1 MTKMIRKTA
10 LAAVSAG
17 ALTLAATSANAQAN
31 LTGET
36 SSPGNSPHLMMLH
49 LADVAAREGVAD
61 IQVQEGQ
68 TATNSIVNVAEGK
81 SDMVTAPTILHFL
94 LEAGRGPF
102 SSIGEDGAALAANVR
117 AIAPYNA
124 GAYGL
129 IAPVSSGITSFEDL
143 KDKTVWN
150 GPPRGA
156 ALTMGRQTI
165 LFGSGGFKDG
175 EDYKGFQ
182 TNWGQLNSVLV
193 DGSAD
198 AVMVPIT
205 SPSDRV
211 VTMLS
216 TGDVN
221 IISIPKD
228 IFESEAMQKFLS
240 APGNAPVEIPEA
252 DLGYGADSG
261 VTLIS
266 EDGVFRSPGV
276 PFATLVRAGLD
287 FDTVKSLTAT
297 YIASLDELKQR
308 APYGGTVNFD
318 VLDQRATGFCGG
330 LSLKYHPGAVAA
342 WEEAGY
348 DVPDCAEAE

>member
-1 MTKMIRKTA
+1 MNIMKTSFAA
-10 LAAVSAG
+10 LAAL
-17 ALTLAATSANAQAN
+17 ALASTAQAQVN
-31 LTGET
+31 LSAET
-36 SSPGNSPHLMMLH
+36 SSAGNSPHLMMTH
-49 LADVAAREGVAD
+49 LADVTARAGIANL
-61 IQVQEGQ
+61 QVQEGQ
-68 TATNSIVNVAEGK
+68 TATKSMVNVAEGK
-81 SDMVTAPTILHFL
+81 SDIITAPTILHFL
-94 LEAGRGPF
+94 LEKGRGPF
-102 SSIGEDGAALAANVR
+102 SAQGENGAALAAKVQ

-129 IAPVSSGITSFEDL
+129 ITPVATGITKYEDL

-182 TNWGQLNSVLV
+182 TNWGQLPSVLV
-193 DGSAD
+193 DGSAE

-205 SPSDRV
+205 QPSDRV
-211 VTMLS
+211 VQMQS

-221 IISIPKD
+221 IISVPKA
-228 IFESEAMQKFLS
+228 IWESEGMQRFLS
-240 APGNAPVEIPEA
+240 APGNAPVEVKWE
-252 DLGYGADSG
+252 DMGYGEGSG
-261 VTLIS
+261 VHLIS
-266 EDGVFRSPGV
+266 EDGIFRSPGV
-276 PFATLVRAGLD
+276 PFATYVRADLD
-287 FDTVKSLTAT
+287 FDTVKAITAE
-297 YIASLDELKQR
+297 YIATIPELKKR

-318 VLDQRATGFCGG
+318 VLDAKATGFCGG

-348 DVPDCAEAE
+348 DVPDCAEVQ